1 MAYWIETGIPARLA
15 IMPRPNG
22 GRYLEDEMRALQR
35 EGAGVLVSL
44 LTPEEEIELDLQDE
58 RAACSAYG
66 MRFRC
71 FPIPDHD
78 VPGSAEA
85 FLRLIETL
93 HRDLL
98 QGQGIVAHCRG
109 GIGRSSLLLA
119 SLLCR
124 EGLSASEAFRRIS
137 HARRMRTP
145 ETPEQLRWVEEIC
158 LEGRE

>member
-66 MRFRC
+66 LSPHLPC
-71 FPIPDHD
+71 APHAD
-78 VPGSAEA
+78 S
-85 FLRLIETL
+85 
-93 HRDLL
+93 RDPR
-98 QGQGIVAHCRG
+98 A
-109 GIGRSSLLLA
+109 A
-119 SLLCR
+119 SLGR
-124 EGLSASEAFRRIS
+124 GDLSRR
-137 HARRMRTP
+137 
-145 ETPEQLRWVEEIC
+145 QGVEHFSC
-158 LEGRE
+158 